1 MRPVS
6 LDILTSVNLVVFNSM
21 QSVGKLLGSE
31 INIIHAVTD
40 RVVRCRV

>member
-1 MRPVS
+1 MREVS
-6 LDILTSVNLVVFNSM
+6 LDILTNMNLVVFSSM

>member
-1 MRPVS
+1 MREVS
-6 LDILTSVNLVVFNSM
+6 LDILTNMNLVVFSCM